1 MSLMLAGC
9 CLSVNGCCI
18 CSSVNTTYDD
28 SLPSTISCAVA
39 GNIGVNGFSY
49 TGMTLYKTG
58 LCTYETYIGDLTDCD
73 QYPFYMQNNFA
84 AAGLNTYSD
93 YDIYGNCNATACGT
107 SNSNPGG
114 PFRGAG
120 SCVGTEVIAVFVKV
134 SKTYNPCACWQAQVI
149 FKHRLTN
156 RCGDDCTWTTRTDC
170 TDYPY
175 TRSGYTNHIA
185 TDKNMLVLKKT
196 NDSIGDLAISN
207 VNAQEIFVGGDATH
221 CPSSSDINNL
231 CGESDAGALTTLY
244 GAACC
249 LNANSPSVLLGN
261 YTLGNITPACTS
273 YATSATSLT
282 RSAIGISDYKNCTTQ
297 GDTIPAL
304 VVDITNLTIS

>member
-9 CLSVNGCCI
+9 CCCV
-18 CSSVNTTYDD
+18 CSAINTTYDD

-49 TGMTLYKTG
+49 TGMTLYKTS
-58 LCTYETYIGDLTDCD
+58 LCTYQTYIGDLTDCD
-73 QYPFYMQNNFA
+73 QYPFYMQYNFN
-84 AAGLNTYSD
+84 AAGLNVD
-93 YDIYGNCNATACGT
+93 FRYDIYDTTCNVDSCGQ
-107 SNSNPGG
+107 SNSGPGG
-114 PFRGAG
+114 PHQGVG
-120 SCVGTEVIAVFVKV
+120 SCVGTEVVAVFVKV
-134 SKTYNPCACWQAQVI
+134 TKTYNPCNCWQAQVI
-149 FKHRLTN
+149 FKHKLTDK
-156 RCGDDCTWTTRTDC
+156 CGDNCTWSTRTDC

-196 NDSIGDLAISN
+196 NDSIGDLAILN
-207 VNAQEIFVGGDATH
+207 VNAQEIFDGGDATH

-231 CGESDAGALTTLY
+231 CGESDRGALTTLT
-244 GAACC
+244 GSGI
-249 LNANSPSVLLGN
+249 LVANSPSVLLGT
-261 YTLGNITPACTS
+261 YTMPNITPACTS

>member
-1 MSLMLAGC
+1 MSLMMAGC
-9 CLSVNGCCI
+9 CLSVGGCCI
-18 CSSVNTTYDD
+18 CSSENTTYDD
-28 SLPSTISCAVA
+28 SLPSTVSCAVA

-49 TGMTLYKTG
+49 TGMTLYKTS
-58 LCTYETYIGDLTDCD
+58 LCTYQTYIGDLTDCD

-84 AAGLNTYSD
+84 ASGLLTNSNL
-93 YDIYGNCNATACGT
+93 DIYGTTCNENACGG
-107 SNSNPGG
+107 SNSISFLGVG
-114 PFRGAG
+114 T
-120 SCVGTEVIAVFVKV
+120 CVGTEVIAVFVKV
-134 SKTYNPCACWQAQVI
+134 TKTYDPCDCWQAQVI
-149 FKHRLTN
+149 FKHKFTN
-156 RCGDDCTWTTRTDC
+156 KCGDDCTWTTRTDC

-207 VNAQEIFVGGDATH
+207 VNAQEIFDGGDATY

-231 CGESDAGALTTLY
+231 CGESDAGALTALTGSGILV
-244 GAACC
+244 
-249 LNANSPSVLLGN
+249 ANSPSVLLGN
-261 YTLGNITPACTS
+261 YTMGNITPACTS
-273 YATSATSLT
+273 YSTSATSLT
-282 RSAIGISDYKNCTTQ
+282 RGITGGNGYKNCTTV

>member
-1 MSLMLAGC
+1 MSLMMAGC
-9 CLSVNGCCI
+9 CLSNNCCI

-28 SLPSTISCAVA
+28 SLPSTVSCAVA

-58 LCTYETYIGDLTDCD
+58 LCTYQTYIGDLADCD

-84 AAGLNTYSD
+84 AAGLNVD
-93 YDIYGNCNATACGT
+93 FRNDIYDTTCNGDSCGL
-107 SNSNPGG
+107 SNSGPTPHPGV
-114 PFRGAG
+114 G
-120 SCVGTEVIAVFVKV
+120 SCVGTEVIAVFVEV

-149 FKHRLTN
+149 FKHKLTDK
-156 RCGDDCTWTTRTDC
+156 CGDDCTWTTRTDC

-196 NDSIGDLAISN
+196 NDSIGDLAILN
-207 VNAQEIFVGGDATH
+207 VNAQEIYVGGDATH
-221 CPSSSDINNL
+221 CPSSSDINDL
-231 CGESDAGALTTLY
+231 CGESDRGALTTLA

-249 LNANSPSVLLGN
+249 LVANSPSVLLGT
-261 YTLGNITPACTS
+261 YTMGNITPACTS

-282 RSAIGISDYKNCTTQ
+282 RTAISAGAYKNCTTY

>member
-9 CLSVNGCCI
+9 CLSNTCCV
-18 CSSVNTTYDD
+18 CSSVNTAYDD

-49 TGMTLYKTG
+49 VGMTLYKTG

-73 QYPFYMQNNFA
+73 QYPFYMQYNFA
-84 AAGLNTYSD
+84 AAGLNVD
-93 YDIYGNCNATACGT
+93 FRNDIYDTTCNGDSCGL
-107 SNSNPGG
+107 SNSGPTPHPGV
-114 PFRGAG
+114 G

-134 SKTYNPCACWQAQVI
+134 TKTYNPCACWQAQVI
-149 FKHRLTN
+149 FEHKFTN

-170 TDYPY
+170 TNYPY

-196 NDSIGDLAISN
+196 NDSIGYLAISN

-231 CGESDAGALTTLY
+231 CGESDAGALTTLA
-244 GAACC
+244 GSGI
-249 LNANSPSVLLGN
+249 LVANSPSVLLGN
-261 YTLGNITPACTS
+261 YTMGNITPACTS
-273 YATSATSLT
+273 YSTSATSLT
-282 RSAIGISDYKNCTTQ
+282 RSAIGSSDYKNCTTA

-304 VVDITNLTIS
+304 VVNITNLTIS